1 MPHTLYWN
9 QTAVAF
15 RPGETIA
22 AALRRSGVDDLGTA
36 VGGQQGRYFCG
47 IGTCQACLV
56 SVDGACPV
64 ESCLTPARHGMH
76 LSAALL
82 SSDALEET
90 VDAKR

>member
-1 MPHTLYWN
+1 MPNILYWN

-22 AALRRSGVDDLGTA
+22 AALRRSGVDDLGA
-36 VGGQQGRYFCG
+36 AFGGQQGRYFCG

-64 ESCLTPARHGMH
+64 ESCLTPASQGMH
-76 LSAALL
+76 LSAALPIC
-82 SSDALEET
+82 ET
-90 VDAKR
+90 PEGSG